1 MEANFTVKEAIIESI
16 KLGLKNFLS
25 LIGAVILWGLTIWIP
40 YLNVGTTI
48 GMITLPAKMSR
59 GAIISPTEIFASK
72 YRKYMGEFFLVTGL
86 KSIIM
91 FTAFLFMY
99 FPGLV
104 LQYAFSFATL
114 FVVDKGINPSEAISL
129 SNKCTYGYK
138 WKMFFTH
145 LVLFVVIWIVFLI
158 LGFITPI
165 LGVIAF
171 VLFMPILLG
180 ATAFFYGKL
189 TAHVPSADN
198 PEIVEN

>member
-1 MEANFTVKEAIIESI
+1 MYNNKR
-16 KLGLKNFLS
+16 
-25 LIGAVILWGLTIWIP
+25 LT
-40 YLNVGTTI
+40 
-48 GMITLPAKMSR
+48 
-59 GAIISPTEIFASK
+59 
-72 YRKYMGEFFLVTGL
+72 
-86 KSIIM
+86 
-91 FTAFLFMY
+91 
-99 FPGLV
+99 
-104 LQYAFSFATL
+104 
-114 FVVDKGINPSEAISL
+114 
-129 SNKCTYGYK
+129 TYGYK